1 MSVQVSYSKQLI
13 FGLITL
19 LIIFVAIEGT
29 ARTYEF
35 VNPNCTF
42 VNKDAYADLDFFLIR
57 QMCEDLENR
66 LFN

>member
-1 MSVQVSYSKQLI
+1 MSVQVGYSKQLI
-13 FGLITL
+13 FGLIAL

-57 QMCEDLENR
+57 
-66 LFN
+66 